1 MCVLGNFGDSVRIA
15 IIMLSIKQIPHDKNI
30 PSRAAFLGLSVLF
43 ILFIAGCGGQ
53 KIAVKPAEPTT
64 TILNQTST
72 TTEATSTTTTTSEAT
87 TSTPDSSVTTTT
99 ITSLPG
105 TAQETTESVAGQAP
119 GTSQAATSTPEPQA
133 TAQRTLRQGLGG
145 EDVRRLQEKLV
156 SLGYSPGA
164 VDGSYS
170 AQTRHAVIAFQKVN
184 GLARDGVAGPK
195 TLAAVGSPATI
206 IARHTGDH
214 IEVSKARQVLLVVKG
229 GVVERIINA
238 STGKKGFTTPAVS
251 SAVDWKAG
259 KYYESKKYGGIMVW
273 SSFFYGG
280 IAVHGFGSVPSYP
293 ASHGCIRIPIPDSK
307 YVYDNMPVRSMVY
320 VY

>member
-1 MCVLGNFGDSVRIA
+1 MYVLGNPGDSARIA
-15 IIMLSIKQIPHDKNI
+15 IIVLSIKQIPQDKSI
-30 PSRAAFLGLSVLF
+30 PSRVAFLGLSVLF
-43 ILFIAGCGGQ
+43 ILLFIAGCGGQ
-53 KIAVKPAEPTT
+53 KSAVKSAEPTT
-64 TILNQTST
+64 TILSQTTS

-87 TSTPDSSVTTTT
+87 ATTT
-99 ITSLPG
+99 TSLPG
-105 TAQETTESVAGQAP
+105 TAAQDTTESIAGQP
-119 GTSQAATSTPEPQA
+119 SSPLQAATSTPELQA

-145 EDVRRLQEKLV
+145 DDVRKLQERLV

-184 GLARDGVAGPK
+184 GLARDGIAGPK
-195 TLAAVGSPATI
+195 TLAALDSPATI
-206 IARHTGDH
+206 AARHPGDH
-214 IEVSKARQVLLVVKG
+214 IEVSKAKQVLLVVKG

-238 STGKKGFTTPAVS
+238 STGKKGYTTPAVT

-259 KYYESKKYGGIMVW
+259 KYYESKKYGGTMVW

>member
-1 MCVLGNFGDSVRIA
+1 MCVLGNAGDSARIA
-15 IIMLSIKQIPHDKNI
+15 IIMPSIKQILHDKNI
-30 PSRAAFLGLSVLF
+30 FSRVALLGLSVL
-43 ILFIAGCGGQ
+43 LLLLPAGCGGQ

-64 TILNQTST
+64 TILSQTTST
-72 TTEATSTTTTTSEAT
+72 TESPSTTTTTSEAT
-87 TSTPDSSVTTTT
+87 TTTTT
-99 ITSLPG
+99 TSLPVA
-105 TAQETTESVAGQAP
+105 TAQDATESIAGQPP
-119 GTSQAATSTPEPQA
+119 GTSLVATSTPELQA
-133 TAQRTLRQGLGG
+133 TAQRTLRRGLSGD
-145 EDVRRLQEKLV
+145 DVRILQEKLV

-164 VDGSYS
+164 IDGSYS

-195 TLAAVGSPATI
+195 TLAAIDSPATI
-206 IARHTGDH
+206 TARHTGDH
-214 IEVSKARQVLLVVKG
+214 IEVSKAHQVLLVVKG

-280 IAVHGFGSVPSYP
+280 IAVHGFGSVPSYA